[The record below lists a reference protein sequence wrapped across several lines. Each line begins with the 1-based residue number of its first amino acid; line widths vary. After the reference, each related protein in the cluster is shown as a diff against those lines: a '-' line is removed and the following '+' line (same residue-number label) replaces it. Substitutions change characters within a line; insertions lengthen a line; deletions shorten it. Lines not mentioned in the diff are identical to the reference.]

1 MALSQKRRLA
11 AVDFSSAVQ
20 KELTFLD
27 MPKVH
32 FEVYLRETKLN
43 HNGKDHVEFLISTN
57 PGEPPKMLSKI
68 ASGGEL
74 SRIMLAIKNV
84 IADKDPV
91 DTGVSVRASEK
102 IGKKLKQLSQ
112 KCQVICI
119 THLAQI
125 AALADAHLL
134 IEKHSDEER
143 TYTQVKLLNEDG
155 RIEELSRIIGG
166 SSITKLTREN
176 AKEMLMQARKISLD
190 N

>member
-1 MALSQKRRLA
+1 M
-11 AVDFSSAVQ
+11 
-20 KELTFLD
+20 
-27 MPKVH
+27 
-32 FEVYLRETKLN
+32 
-43 HNGKDHVEFLISTN
+43 
-57 PGEPPKMLSKI
+57 
-68 ASGGEL
+68 
-74 SRIMLAIKNV
+74 
-84 IADKDPV
+84 
-91 DTGVSVRASEK
+91 
-102 IGKKLKQLSQ
+102 
-112 KCQVICI
+112 
-119 THLAQI
+119 AQI